1 MTATAGHDALLSYD
15 WEDGFRTAPAT
26 DDKKP
31 FGVDATLST
40 EESAN
45 NAVRLFEP
53 GQNEAVQIIEQ
64 EFSGTFTVDFT
75 LSNPWFLRALFG
87 EAASSGT
94 APTTHTFDGPIG
106 DPMRIYHGN
115 ENTSTYYVLEGCWAQ
130 TVTFTF
136 NIPGTVDVSI
146 EGAYANK
153 NDDDPEF
160 TQPSIN
166 ERALSSTDD
175 AAKLTRDGT
184 ELSFVQSLTLTVN
197 LNADMVYELGSRT
210 AVDYSPKQRNTTLDY
225 ARIVQNTDD
234 QERAYGGATSIQ
246 DKVENTVDFEAIA
259 DNGKTGTDKN
269 SVTLQLADV
278 FPDSVS
284 RSGIGD
290 ATADLEDELSEM
302 APSITA
308 VAENGTATA
317 R

>member
-1 MTATAGHDALLSYD
+1 MTATAGHDALLSFD
-15 WEDGFRTAPAT
+15 WEDGFLNPPAT
-26 DDKKP
+26 ADKKP
-31 FGVDATLST
+31 FGVDASLST
-40 EESAN
+40 EEGSN

-53 GQNEAVQIIEQ
+53 ASNEAVQIIEQ
-64 EFSGTFTVDFT
+64 EFAGTFTADFT
-75 LSNPWFLRALFG
+75 LSNPWFLRGIFG
-87 EAASSGT
+87 TPTSSGT
-94 APTTHTFDGPIG
+94 APTTHTYDGPIG
-106 DPMRIYHGN
+106 DPMRLYHGN
-115 ENTSTYYVLEGCWAQ
+115 QNTSTYYLLKGAVAQ

-146 EGAYANK
+146 EGAYADK
-153 NDDDPEF
+153 SDTGTSF
-160 TQPSIN
+160 TQPTIN
-166 ERALSSTDD
+166 ERALSFHD
-175 AAKLTRDGT
+175 ASLDRAGT
-184 ELSFVQSLTLTVN
+184 TLSFVQSLSVTVN
-197 LNADMVYELGSRT
+197 INADMVYELGNRK
-210 AVDYSPKQRNTTLDY
+210 AVDYSPKQRNATIDY

-246 DKVENTVDFEAIA
+246 DKVENTVAFNAVA
-259 DNGKTGTDKN
+259 DNGKSGSDKN

-302 APSITA
+302 AASITA